1 MRPTVR
7 QGQTLRMTDPAT
19 DPVHARARLVHG
31 LRAHGCAITPAV
43 VEAFLAVPRHLFL
56 PGIPIGEAYADEA
69 VPTQVVDGIATSS
82 ASQPSMMAIMLEQL
96 APAPGHRVLEVGAG
110 TGYNAALL
118 ARLVGPAGRVVSVDI
133 DGELVELA
141 ARHLERA
148 GITGVDL
155 RVGDGALGVP
165 DAAPYDRIVLTVG
178 SWDIR
183 PEWVAQLVPG
193 GRLLLPLTVRGSQLS
208 VAFDLRPDGVLESR
222 SVRSCAFIRLRGA
235 GAGPEA
241 VERLGPGW
249 AAQVPEGDSPDLE
262 AVAGLLDEPRKLHRS
277 TGTLDRADVWDGLGL
292 WLMLTVPGALRLLTG
307 DAEDPPGYWL
317 VPTGQGRA
325 TVAVAVPGGLAALVT
340 EPSGVRAFGPE
351 GEKAVRLL
359 RAGVDG
365 WHAAG
370 RPHAADLR
378 ILAVPA
384 GAALPGEGAV
394 VEKELSRLVV
404 APAPA

>member
-1 MRPTVR
+1 
-7 QGQTLRMTDPAT
+7 MTDPGS
-19 DPVHARARLVHG
+19 DPAQARARLVRG
-31 LRAHGCAITPAV
+31 LRTHGCAITPAV
-43 VEAFLAVPRHLFL
+43 VEAFLAMPRHLFL
-56 PGIPIGEAYADEA
+56 PGVPIADAYADEA
-69 VPTQVVDGIATSS
+69 VPTQVVDGVATSS

-96 APAPGHRVLEVGAG
+96 APAPGHRVLEIGAG

-118 ARLVGPAGRVVSVDI
+118 TRLVGPSGRVVSVDI
-133 DGELVELA
+133 DEELVERA
-141 ARHLERA
+141 ARHLAEA
-148 GITGVDL
+148 GVTGVDL

-178 SWDIR
+178 SWDVR
-183 PEWVAQLVPG
+183 PEWVAQLTPG
-193 GRLLLPLTVRGSQLS
+193 GRLLLPLTVGGSQLS

-241 VERLGPGW
+241 TEPVRPGW
-249 AAQVPEGDSPDLE
+249 LAQVPEGAQPDLDL
-262 AVAGLLDEPRKLHRS
+262 VATMLDEPGKLHRS
-277 TGTLDRADVWDGLGL
+277 AGALERADVWDGLGL
-292 WLMLTVPGALRLLTG
+292 WLMLTVPGALRLLTS

-325 TVAVAVPGGLAALVT
+325 TVAVAVPDGLAALVT
-340 EPSGVRAFGPE
+340 EPSGVRAFGSQ
-351 GEKAVRLL
+351 GETAVRRL
-359 RAGVDG
+359 RAGIDA
-365 WHAAG
+365 WYAAG
-370 RPHAADLR
+370 CPHAADLR

-404 APAPA
+404 APARA

>member
-1 MRPTVR
+1 
-7 QGQTLRMTDPAT
+7 MTDPGS
-19 DPVHARARLVHG
+19 DPVQARARLVRG
-31 LRAHGCAITPAV
+31 LRTHGCAITPAV

-56 PGIPIGEAYADEA
+56 PGVPIADAYADEA
-69 VPTQVVDGIATSS
+69 VPTQVVNGVATSS

-96 APAPGHRVLEVGAG
+96 APAPGHRVLEIGAG

-118 ARLVGPAGRVVSVDI
+118 TRIVGPSGRVVSVDI
-133 DGELVELA
+133 DGELVEGA
-141 ARHLERA
+141 ARHLEQA
-148 GITGVDL
+148 GVTGVDL

-178 SWDIR
+178 SWDLR
-183 PEWVAQLVPG
+183 PEWVAQLAPG
-193 GRLLLPLTVRGSQLS
+193 GRLLLPLTVCGSQLS

-241 VERLGPGW
+241 TERVRPGW
-249 AAQVPEGDSPDLE
+249 LAQVPEGARPDLDL
-262 AVAGLLDEPRKLHRS
+262 VAMLLDEPGKLHRS
-277 TGTLDRADVWDGLGL
+277 FGTLERADVWDGLGL

-307 DAEDPPGYWL
+307 DDEDAPGYWL
-317 VPTGQGRA
+317 IPTGQGRA

-351 GEKAVRLL
+351 GEAAVRRL
-359 RAGVDG
+359 RAGIDA
-365 WHAAG
+365 WHAVG
-370 RPHAADLR
+370 RPHAADLQ

-404 APAPA
+404 TPAPV

>member
-1 MRPTVR
+1 
-7 QGQTLRMTDPAT
+7 MTDP
-19 DPVHARARLVHG
+19 DQARARLVRG
-31 LRAHGCAITPAV
+31 LRAHGCALTPAV

-56 PGIPIGEAYADEA
+56 PDVPIDDAYADEA

-96 APAPGHRVLEVGAG
+96 APAPGHRVLEIGAG

-118 ARLVGPAGRVVSVDI
+118 TRLVGPSGRVVSVDI
-133 DGELVELA
+133 DAELVEDA
-141 ARHLERA
+141 TRHLAQA
-148 GITGVDL
+148 GVTGVDL

-165 DAAPYDRIVLTVG
+165 EAAPYDRVVLTVG
-178 SWDIR
+178 SWDLR
-183 PEWVAQLVPG
+183 PEWVAQLAPG

-241 VERLGPGW
+241 TERVGPGW
-249 AAQVPEGDSPDLE
+249 AAQVQEGTRPDLE
-262 AVAGLLDEPRKLHRS
+262 AVAALLDEPRKLHRS
-277 TGTLDRADVWDGLGL
+277 TGSLDRADVWDGLGL
-292 WLMLTVPGALRLLTG
+292 WIMLAVPGALRLLTG
-307 DAEDPPGYWL
+307 DAEDPPGHWL

-340 EPSGVRAFGPE
+340 EPAGVRAFGPE
-351 GEKAVRLL
+351 GETAVQLL
-359 RAGVDG
+359 RAGVEA

-404 APAPA
+404 TPAPA